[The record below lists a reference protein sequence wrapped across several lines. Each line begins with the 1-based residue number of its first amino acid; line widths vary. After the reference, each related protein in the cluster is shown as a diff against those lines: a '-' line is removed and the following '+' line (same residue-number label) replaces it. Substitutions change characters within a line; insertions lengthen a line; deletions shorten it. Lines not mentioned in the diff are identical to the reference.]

1 MPANLTPEY
10 FQAEKRYRQ
19 AKTPEEKVEALET
32 MLSVMPKH
40 KGTDRLRAELRTK
53 IARFSEESQ
62 RKLATSRRGSAYNI
76 TREGAGQV
84 ILVGF
89 PNAGK
94 SQLVTTVTEASP
106 NVADYPFTTQSPTP
120 GMMMFEDVQIQL
132 VDTPPIIDRDAR
144 PWLSN
149 LLRGADLLLLMVD
162 LSQEPIG
169 QVEAIIEELGKL
181 KIKLIERQEQGE
193 EFWVRQSK
201 AMIVGNKIDLDGSE
215 ENLRNLESRYG
226 EEFSIIAI
234 SATRGNGLED
244 LKREVYKS
252 LDVIRVYTK
261 APGQKKGL
269 GEPMIMKRGSTAN
282 DAAESVHKDFQ
293 AKLKYALVW
302 GSGKFDGQKV
312 KREHI
317 LEDGDVIELHI

>member
-1 MPANLTPEY
+1 MGL
-10 FQAEKRYRQ
+10 
-19 AKTPEEKVEALET
+19 
-32 MLSVMPKH
+32 
-40 KGTDRLRAELRTK
+40 
-53 IARFSEESQ
+53 
-62 RKLATSRRGSAYNI
+62 
-76 TREGAGQV
+76 
-84 ILVGF
+84 

-94 SQLVTTVTEASP
+94 SQLVTAVTEASP
-106 NVADYPFTTQSPTP
+106 NVADYPFTTQNPTP
-120 GMMMFEDVQIQL
+120 GMMLFEDVQIQL
-132 VDTPPIIDRDAR
+132 VDIPPIIGRDAR

-181 KIKLIERQEQGE
+181 KIKPTGRQEQDE
-193 EFWVRQSK
+193 EFWVRQRK
-201 AMIVGNKIDLDGSE
+201 AMIVGNKIDLDGAR
-215 ENLRNLESRYG
+215 ENLRKLESRYG

-234 SATRGNGLED
+234 SATRGNGLEE

-269 GEPMIMKRGSTAN
+269 GEPMILKRGSTAN

-312 KREHI
+312 KREH
-317 LEDGDVIELHI
+317 LLKDGDVIELHM